1 MGSDRSTLCMWQ
13 LMVNEKFLFYKD
25 GKMNDQSFTS
35 GKIISGNKVKNG
47 QKRNELQK
55 GETNEVKP

>member
-1 MGSDRSTLCMWQ
+1 MGSDRSTLCIWHV
-13 LMVNEKFLFYKD
+13 MVNENFLFYKD
-25 GKMNDQSFTS
+25 GKMNDQSFTF
-35 GKIISGNKVKNG
+35 GKIISGNNVKNG